1 MTEYIL
7 HKLTEHQDSEAIDL
21 PRSVVQ
27 QLQEHPTANIR
38 ISPSRTGWILR
49 PQSIVGSLQ
58 IENHRFLV
66 RSKIGMENLFSLL
79 EIDLKSLK
87 FSGESFDY
95 GNEPD
100 LLVALARLFRVA
112 LDASIQQGLRRD
124 YIPMSDRVMALR
136 GRLDIKTISSQ
147 PGLPLPIACHFDE
160 YTVDFNLNRVLKAA
174 LVKGLRVQG
183 LPMRDR
189 AALRR
194 HLQLFEDVA
203 NSDYQLDEFDNW
215 YPTRFE
221 EPLVPAVRMA
231 ALLLGDSS
239 VSDRFG
245 SNTAMSFLVD
255 MNKLVEKFLET
266 RLKQALEGRLEVIR
280 QASFELEPT
289 KRFKIRPD
297 LLFKE
302 GKKVVL
308 VGDIKYKTLNDET
321 SNGGVETSDLFQIQS
336 YARRLGVERAILLGC
351 MAGED
356 AVFTTEIIRPINS
369 EVEIHPMA
377 IDLRGSLSS
386 IESEIA
392 GIADRIYEISLE
404 EASTQLL
411 RAI

>member
-49 PQSIVGSLQ
+49 PKSIVGSLQ

-66 RSKIGMENLFSLL
+66 RSKIGMENLLSLL

-87 FSGESFDY
+87 FSSESFDY

-100 LLVALARLFRVA
+100 LLVALVRLFRVA

-136 GRLDIKTISSQ
+136 GRLDIKTISSH

-203 NSDYQLDEFDNW
+203 NGDYQLDEFDNW

-221 EPLVPAVRMA
+221 EPLVPAVRTA
-231 ALLLGDSS
+231 ALLLGDAS

-255 MNKLVEKFLET
+255 MNILVEKFLET
-266 RLKQALEGRLEVIR
+266 KLKQALEGRLEVIG
-280 QASFELEPT
+280 QASFELEPD
-289 KRFKIRPD
+289 KRFEIRPD
-297 LLFKE
+297 LLFKK

-321 SNGGVETSDLFQIQS
+321 SKDKVKTSDLFQIQS
-336 YARRLGVERAILLGC
+336 YAIPHGVERAIILG
-351 MAGED
+351 
-356 AVFTTEIIRPINS
+356 
-369 EVEIHPMA
+369 
-377 IDLRGSLSS
+377 
-386 IESEIA
+386 
-392 GIADRIYEISLE
+392 
-404 EASTQLL
+404 
-411 RAI
+411 